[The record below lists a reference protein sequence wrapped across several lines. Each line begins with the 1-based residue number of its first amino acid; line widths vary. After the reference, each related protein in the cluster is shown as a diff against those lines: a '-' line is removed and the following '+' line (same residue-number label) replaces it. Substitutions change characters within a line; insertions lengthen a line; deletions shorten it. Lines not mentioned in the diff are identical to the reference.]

1 MTHNIWIHQKTKALV
16 FIFAALFC
24 LSFSTYHHGWSS
36 YDQKK
41 VLNFKGEILEYNYD
55 NPHGTIKLKVKKKTW
70 TVVLAPP
77 SRMESRGLTE
87 EMLKKKGTIV
97 TVVGYPHL
105 KINDEMRAERI
116 TVGEKTTELR

>member
-1 MTHNIWIHQKTKALV
+1 MKNNNVVSDKITGVVLLV
-16 FIFAALFC
+16 TAVICF
-24 LSFSTYHHGWSS
+24 SFSSFHHGWSS

-41 VLNFKGEILEYNYD
+41 ELKHTGEILKYSYD
-55 NPHGTIKLKVKKKTW
+55 NPHGIIQLKVDNQTW

-77 SRMESRGLTE
+77 SRMQDRGLTE
-87 EMLKKKGTIV
+87 DMLKEGTKA

-105 KINDEMRAERI
+105 TVKDEMRAERI

>member
-1 MTHNIWIHQKTKALV
+1 MKSGILSHNSVALPLMV
-16 FIFAALFC
+16 AAVFC
-24 LSFSTYHHGWSS
+24 LSFTFFHHGWSS

-41 VLNFKGEILEYNYD
+41 VLNLKGEILEYSYD
-55 NPHGTIKLKVKKKTW
+55 NPHGMLKFKAEDKTW

-87 EMLKKKGTIV
+87 DMLKKKGTQADI
-97 TVVGYPHL
+97 VGYPHL

-116 TVGEKTTELR
+116 TISEKTTELR